1 MLGRIFGVAVAL
13 CCAGCACMGAAGQ
26 AAAETGPSAASPP
39 AATPTLGQEL
49 RRLGAAAESLEHTLP
64 SLTCKETAASE
75 IFAGKKSRERDEFTA
90 TLRAKRGEDGV
101 LDETFEVTTLN
112 GKAPRRSVRF
122 PFYVSGG
129 FDRSMRYFAPAQQV
143 CYRYWLTPGRIDF
156 STAPDVA
163 LHAQCLD
170 EGMHGFALLDADG
183 DVVHLERTVTSK
195 PAEERGIAPFAS
207 IDFGEVE
214 LGGKTFRLSRH
225 MLSESWQ
232 GRFTLRFD
240 ATYTDCRLFT
250 ATVTIGPVMDWA
262 PGDAGQGGTPG
273 TPHP

>member
-129 FDRSMRYFAPAQQV
+129 LLCAGAAGLLPLLVDAWADRLQHCAGCGAACAM
-143 CYRYWLTPGRIDF
+143 PGR
-156 STAPDVA
+156 
-163 LHAQCLD
+163 
-170 EGMHGFALLDADG
+170 
-183 DVVHLERTVTSK
+183 
-195 PAEERGIAPFAS
+195 
-207 IDFGEVE
+207 
-214 LGGKTFRLSRH
+214 
-225 MLSESWQ
+225 
-232 GRFTLRFD
+232 
-240 ATYTDCRLFT
+240 
-250 ATVTIGPVMDWA
+250 
-262 PGDAGQGGTPG
+262 GDAWVRAA
-273 TPHP
+273 